1 MKYRNTVSDMFRGYY
16 DFLMND
22 IKLKPKPTVLHQKT
36 CPICD
41 RKLVN
46 VYYSNQLDKYVCKKC
61 ADKLVDEKGDT
72 E

>member
-1 MKYRNTVSDMFRGYY
+1 MFHGAYS
-16 DFLMND
+16 DFLLQD
-22 IKLKPKPTVLHQKT
+22 FKFKPKSNVLHQKT

-61 ADKLVDEKGDT
+61 MDKVLGEKGGA